1 MKFVKLK
8 KKKLWKSS
16 LECNL
21 NLKIPKHLAI
31 ILDGNGRW
39 ATKKG
44 LPRTFGHKAGIEAV
58 KSTVE
63 NAKEIGI
70 KVLSFFAFSTENW
83 KRDKLEVDA
92 IFDILRNYIKD
103 NENEYLSK
111 NIKLVTMGDL
121 TKLPNDLFCKF
132 EELKEKTKA
141 NDGLIVNIGLN
152 YGGRDELARA
162 FNQMIKDGK
171 KSVTANDIKEYL
183 YTSDLPDP
191 DFIIRTSGEQRLSNF
206 MLYQCAYSEFYFPKV
221 LWPDFNKKHLMKA
234 IKVYSKRDRRFGGI
248 NKEKK

>member
-1 MKFVKLK
+1 M
-8 KKKLWKSS
+8 
-16 LECNL
+16 

-39 ATKKG
+39 ATRRG
-44 LPRTFGHKAGIEAV
+44 LPRTFGHKTGIEAV
-58 KSTVE
+58 KNTVE
-63 NAKEIGI
+63 NAQELGI
-70 KVLSFFAFSTENW
+70 KILSFFAFSTENW

-92 IFDILRNYIKD
+92 IFDILRNYITE
-103 NENEYLSK
+103 NENEYLNK

-121 TKLPNDLFCKF
+121 SKLPYDLCCKF
-132 EELKEKTKA
+132 EELKEKTKS

-162 FNQMIKDGK
+162 FNLMVKDGK
-171 KSVTANDIKEYL
+171 KSISADDIKKYL
-183 YTSDLPDP
+183 YTSDIPDP
-191 DFIIRTSGEQRLSNF
+191 DFVIRTSGEQRISNF
-206 MLYQCAYSEFYFPKV
+206 MLFQCAYSEFYFPKV
-221 LWPDFNKKHLMKA
+221 LWPDFNKKHLIKA